1 MLWPRGIRFMLCCR
15 ASEFIGC
22 VFLGGHAA
30 VDSGTVEDHCNRSW
44 GVGFLSNGWT
54 SSGKVNVTSGKVL
67 CYIPDF
73 TQNNS
78 LYFWNERRNNK
89 RVRKR
94 DRSYALCWQGFEWMI
109 RLYWSCRF
117 CGRYNCGDWS
127 FRTAI
132 FLPLGNALQPQ
143 KWTELAMFEFRFE
156 YELLTLLQ
164 LEDRAESI
172 STDVWDP
179 NQRDYR

>member
-1 MLWPRGIRFMLCCR
+1 MLCCR

-30 VDSGTVEDHCNRSW
+30 VDSGTVEDHWTDKAVGLLSDLE

-89 RVRKR
+89 RVQKR

-109 RLYWSCRF
+109 RLY
-117 CGRYNCGDWS
+117 
-127 FRTAI
+127 
-132 FLPLGNALQPQ
+132 
-143 KWTELAMFEFRFE
+143 
-156 YELLTLLQ
+156 
-164 LEDRAESI
+164 
-172 STDVWDP
+172 
-179 NQRDYR
+179 